1 MPEAHDAPKENPVR
15 ASGIRGIFRPPSRSG
30 GMEAGDE
37 AMKRKVLVVDDNID
51 SITILR
57 SILETNGFAVRTAQ
71 SGLQALDLLSEEVP
85 DVILLDVMM
94 PEMSGLEVLERI
106 KANHAT
112 SRLPVIL
119 VTAKMQDEDVLTG
132 YQFGA
137 DYYITKPCTA
147 KQLLYGIGLVLGK
160 AEASAGI
167 PPQEKDELA

>member
-1 MPEAHDAPKENPVR
+1 
-15 ASGIRGIFRPPSRSG
+15 
-30 GMEAGDE
+30 
-37 AMKRKVLVVDDNID
+37 MKRKVLVVDDNID

-71 SGLQALDLLSEEVP
+71 SGREALDLLAQEVP

-106 KANHAT
+106 KTTHTT

-132 YQFGA
+132 YQYGA

-160 AEASAGI
+160 VEASANLERR
-167 PPQEKDELA
+167 EKDELA

>member
-1 MPEAHDAPKENPVR
+1 
-15 ASGIRGIFRPPSRSG
+15 
-30 GMEAGDE
+30 
-37 AMKRKVLVVDDNID
+37 MKRKVLVVDDNID

-71 SGLQALDLLSEEVP
+71 SGRDALDLLAQEVP

-106 KANHAT
+106 KSNHET

-160 AEASAGI
+160 VEASAN
-167 PPQEKDELA
+167 QERREKDELA

>member
-1 MPEAHDAPKENPVR
+1 
-15 ASGIRGIFRPPSRSG
+15 
-30 GMEAGDE
+30 
-37 AMKRKVLVVDDNID
+37 MKRKVLVVDDNID

-57 SILETNGFAVRTAQ
+57 SILESNGFIVRTAQ
-71 SGLQALDLLSEEVP
+71 SGREALAQLAQEIP

-106 KANHAT
+106 KTSHAT

-132 YQFGA
+132 YQYGA

-160 AEASAGI
+160 VEASAN
-167 PPQEKDELA
+167 QERREKDELA